1 MKLKSRKIW
10 YLIVITLLSLALIA
24 GCTAAETDKEPV
36 PSKELKLATTT
47 STYDSGLLD
56 ELTSVFGEKYGYQV
70 SIISQGTGAALETG
84 KRGDCD
90 VLLVHAKSLELEL
103 VEQGYFVGRHDV
115 MYNDFVIV
123 GPEADPA
130 DIVSGQDVVVALAKI
145 AESEAVFVSRGDD
158 SGTHKK
164 EMALWKQADLDPS
177 GEWYRSVGQ
186 GMGDTLRMAGEMQ
199 GYTLVDRGTWI
210 AMREAVDLKTVLEGD
225 SVLFNQY
232 GVMAVNPKNHLHVDH
247 EGAKKFI
254 DFMISEAGQ
263 NLIADFKKDGEQLFV
278 PNASP

>member
-1 MKLKSRKIW
+1 MKLKSRRIQ
-10 YLIVITLLSLALIA
+10 YLMVTMLLSLALIA

-36 PSKELKLATTT
+36 QLKELKLATTT

-56 ELTSVFGEKYGYQV
+56 EFTPAFEEKYGYQV
-70 SIISQGTGAALETG
+70 LIISQGTGAALETG

-103 VEQGYFVGRHDV
+103 VEQGYFVDRHDV

-130 DIVSGQDVVVALAKI
+130 GIAGGQDVVFALAKI

-177 GEWYRSVGQ
+177 GEWYQSVGQ

-210 AMREAVDLKTVLEGD
+210 AMRETVALKITLEGD
-225 SVLFNQY
+225 PVLFNQY
-232 GVMAVNPKNHLHVDH
+232 GVMAVNPENHPHVDH

-263 NLIADFKKDGEQLFV
+263 NRIADFKKDGEQLFV